1 MGRDCVWL
9 WVYTCAYVRVCARA
23 RACVRVWRVWLWEI
37 EKPCRCANWVVLYSC
52 STFVISMCCIHCHCT
67 CIIALSLVSA
77 SFVSKWASMHSKCI
91 KKKNGK
97 KNAAAAPVFAN
108 LMSSHY
114 LAPDALNSSAHL
126 SGLKNSAVNSS
137 AKSGYVHPGS

>member
-1 MGRDCVWL
+1 
-9 WVYTCAYVRVCARA
+9 
-23 RACVRVWRVWLWEI
+23 
-37 EKPCRCANWVVLYSC
+37 
-52 STFVISMCCIHCHCT
+52 MCCIHCHCT

-77 SFVSKWASMHSKCI
+77 SFVSKWASMHSKCN
-91 KKKNGK
+91 KN
-97 KNAAAAPVFAN
+97 KNKIIIIAAAAPVLAN